1 VNLVLLVLPGLPAR
15 EDWPACLASQD
26 PDLGP
31 GPRLRTNIIMM
42 TTQKTVTMTTNMT
55 TTGTTPLLLRWTTM
69 LGRRRTLAP
78 GSSVNP
84 PPAEAP
90 TSPWE
95 SAAPSAHQG
104 RLSALSQ
111 STPGVGVAPKR
122 VGQAARDLLDHPD
135 LRDHS
140 LTLDLCSTRCPLR
153 VERRDHHPIPSPTC
167 RRKLGL

>member
-1 VNLVLLVLPGLPAR
+1 MGGFCLLLELHCEGCALQPAQQ
-15 EDWPACLASQD
+15 ACFM
-26 PDLGP
+26 
-31 GPRLRTNIIMM
+31 RLSPLL
-42 TTQKTVTMTTNMT
+42 TVYPQT

-104 RLSALSQ
+104 RLSALSR

-122 VGQAARDLLDHPD
+122 VGQAARDLLDHPV

-140 LTLDLCSTRCPLR
+140 LTLDLCSTRCLLR
-153 VERRDHHPIPSPTC
+153 VERRDPHPIPSPTC
-167 RRKLGL
+167 RRRLDP